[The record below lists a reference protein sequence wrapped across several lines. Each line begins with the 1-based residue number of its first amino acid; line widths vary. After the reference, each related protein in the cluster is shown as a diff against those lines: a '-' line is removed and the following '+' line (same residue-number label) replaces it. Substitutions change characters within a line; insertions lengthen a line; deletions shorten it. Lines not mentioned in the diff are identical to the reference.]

1 LPIIKEDKQR
11 LASFFTFDSMII
23 RSLSATCRSAL
34 MAGSVSAVWL
44 TAIVTPSDPV
54 QTIMLDTFF
63 LISHGT

>member
-1 LPIIKEDKQR
+1 
-11 LASFFTFDSMII
+11 MII
-23 RSLSATCRSAL
+23 RSLSATCSSAL
-34 MAGSVSAVWL
+34 MASSVSAVWL